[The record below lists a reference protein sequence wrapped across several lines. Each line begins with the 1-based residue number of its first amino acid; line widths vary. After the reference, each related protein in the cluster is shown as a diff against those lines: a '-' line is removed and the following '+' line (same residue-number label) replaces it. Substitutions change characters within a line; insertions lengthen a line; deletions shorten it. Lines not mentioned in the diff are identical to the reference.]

1 MYRHPVN
8 PTQYVSQSLTKL
20 RNYVNSVSVQ
30 YHWPTLMV
38 REWSCQ
44 VKQAPPCSQLAKSPC
59 VFVAPGIG
67 WFKPPAKSFTSALVE
82 TTWVAMQVQTK
93 RVTNVDNQKTR
104 LPICGHH
111 LQISLYRVGKA
122 WKRVKKIKH
131 LFQLSVLPQWLH
143 YLVGWFMNDSSLP
156 CQQTRNQTNAIVSVA
171 IKTLNMPS
179 GGTRHTQKPF
189 PAKAFLFLPGFNLKQ
204 LFIGHLFWSLEAKF
218 LYSRLLGINA
228 SHGYDRIQ
236 DWAKGFRAA
245 IGLNPSGMKHPISS
259 SFMIWHAPIPVL
271 IQCQSKLGGSLQCP
285 IPSRIQKMG
294 PASCGTALPSFCK
307 LHRLRCFG
315 VRAAWHRTHCKN
327 GQDLSPNTA
336 IPAQFAP
343 NFHV

>member
-20 RNYVNSVSVQ
+20 RNYVSSVSVQ
-30 YHWPTLMV
+30 YHGPTLMA

-44 VKQAPPCSQLAKSPC
+44 VKQQAPPCSQLAKSPC

-93 RVTNVDNQKTR
+93 RVTNVENQKTR

-111 LQISLYRVGKA
+111 LQISLYWVGKG

-131 LFQLSVLPQWLH
+131 LFQLSVLSEWLQCF
-143 YLVGWFMNDSSLP
+143 VGRFMNDSSLP

-179 GGTRHTQKPF
+179 GGTKHTQKPF
-189 PAKAFLFLPGFNLKQ
+189 PAKAFFFLPGFNLKQ
-204 LFIGHLFWSLEAKF
+204 LFRLFIGHLFWSLEAKF

-245 IGLNPSGMKHPISS
+245 IGLNPSGMKHLISS
-259 SFMIWHAPIPVL
+259 NFMIWHAPIPVL

-294 PASCGTALPSFCK
+294 SAWPSE
-307 LHRLRCFG
+307 LRNSPPILFANCTGFG
-315 VRAAWHRTHCKN
+315 VAWRSSCMTP
-327 GQDLSPNTA
+327 DPL
-336 IPAQFAP
+336 
-343 NFHV
+343 